1 MKIRIEIPEKL
12 DYPLRQ
18 STKKH
23 RLVKGGRGG
32 GKSESVARVIIE
44 RMMMGSGNVLCSRSV
59 QNSIEDSVYS
69 LFSKL
74 IIKMELTPVF
84 RILKNAIIYLPT
96 GSRMIFKGCNALS
109 DPKSESAKGL
119 DEFEIAWI
127 EEAHTITERDVDIL
141 VPSIRKEGAVFF
153 WTYNSNRVCFVDEH
167 FSKHS
172 NAEITSIHYW
182 ENPFCPKTL
191 IEEAEECLR
200 TNSTK
205 FREIWKG
212 EISTDTS
219 RKVLIL
225 AWIESALRLYKKDN
239 PGREVYG
246 LDVSDGGDDWD
257 ALARRKGMALEQLWQ
272 WEFPGGNTIKTA
284 KKAVEY
290 MGGIGTKAHL
300 VFDRVGVGSGV
311 KATMIEM
318 FPGIETTPYN
328 NGDAVEDKS
337 YTYDE
342 SGAKNKDVFGN
353 YGAQHWF
360 RIRKWFENAYKKELG
375 MKDKN
380 GNEIEDY
387 ITINPDIKY
396 LLELKQQLLQ
406 IEFRENERGL
416 KYIVKAPKGT
426 KSPNLADATMMSFR
440 NPKEISGIITI

>member
-1 MKIRIEIPEKL
+1 MRVRIEIPEKL
-12 DYPLRQ
+12 NYPLRL

-32 GKSESVARVIIE
+32 GKSESIARVILE
-44 RMMMGSGNVLCSRSV
+44 KMMQGSGNVLCSRSV

-69 LFSKL
+69 LLSKL

-84 RILKNAIIYLPT
+84 RILKNAIIYVPT
-96 GSRMIFKGCNALS
+96 GSRIIFKGCNALS

-119 DEFEIAWI
+119 DEFEICWI

-141 VPSIRKEGAVFF
+141 IPSIRKEGAVFF
-153 WTYNSNRVCFVDEH
+153 WSYNSNRVCYVDEH
-167 FSKHS
+167 FREHS
-172 NAEITSIHYW
+172 NAEITTINYW
-182 ENPFCPKTL
+182 ENPFCPQTL

-200 TNSTK
+200 TNPQK

-212 EISTDTS
+212 EISTDTT
-219 RKVLIL
+219 RKVIINI
-225 AWIESALRLYKKDN
+225 WIESAIRLYQKEND
-239 PGREVYG
+239 GVEVYG
-246 LDVSDGGDDWD
+246 LDVSDGGDDND
-257 ALARRKGMALEQLWQ
+257 ALARRKGLALEQLWQ

-290 MGGIGTKAHL
+290 MGGADSKGHL

-318 FPGIETTPYN
+318 FPGIKTTPHN
-328 NGDAVEDKS
+328 NGDEVQNKS
-337 YTYDE
+337 FTYE
-342 SGAKNKDVFGN
+342 GSGVKNKDTFGN
-353 YGAQHWF
+353 FGAQHWF
-360 RIRKWFENAYKKELG
+360 FMRELFENAYKKESG

-380 GNEIEDY
+380 GDEIEKY
-387 ITINPDIKY
+387 ITINPQINY

-440 NPKEISGIITI
+440 KPKEISGVITI

>member
-1 MKIRIEIPEKL
+1 MKIRIELPEKL
-12 DYPLRQ
+12 DYPLRH

-44 RMMMGSGNVLCSRSV
+44 RMMQGSGNVLCSRSV

-74 IIKMELTPVF
+74 IKKMELTQVF
-84 RILKNAIIYLPT
+84 RILKNAIVYLPT

-109 DPKSESAKGL
+109 DPKSEGAKGL
-119 DEFEIAWI
+119 DEFEICWI

-141 VPSIRKEGAVFF
+141 IPSIRKEGAVFF
-153 WTYNSNRVCFVDEH
+153 WTYNSNRVCFVDEY
-167 FSKHS
+167 FRNHS
-172 NAEITSIHYW
+172 NAEISEINYW
-182 ENPFCPKTL
+182 ENPFCPQTL
-191 IEEAEECLR
+191 IDEAEECLR
-200 TNSTK
+200 TNPQK

-212 EISTDTS
+212 EVSTDTNK
-219 RKVLIL
+219 KVIIH
-225 AWIESALRLYKKDN
+225 AWIESALRLYKPDN
-239 PGREVYG
+239 DGKEVFG

-257 ALARRKGMALEQLWQ
+257 ALAKRKGLALEQLYQ
-272 WEFPGGNTIKTA
+272 WEFPGGNTIRTA

-290 MGGIGTKAHL
+290 MGGASTTAHL

-318 FPGIETTPYN
+318 FPGIKTTPHN
-328 NGDAVEDKS
+328 NGDEVENKS
-337 YTYDE
+337 YIYDE

-360 RIRKWFENAYKKELG
+360 KMRKLFENAYKKELG
-375 MKDKN
+375 MKDKD
-380 GNEIEDY
+380 GNEIVDY
-387 ITINPDIKY
+387 ITINPNINH

-440 NPKEISGIITI
+440 NPKEIAGIITI